1 MNQKPEP
8 DLMRLYLLH
17 CAIGFVLSA
26 VFVGLILAYDVV
38 GLRGLVMGSD
48 VGWLA
53 VFLLWFFNGTV
64 FGSVQ
69 FAIVLMLDAD
79 DDDDDGPRRGELVPV
94 RVAAKPQNNVLSARE
109 G

>member
-1 MNQKPEP
+1 MSGAMNQKPEP
-8 DLMRLYLLH
+8 DLMRLYLRH

-26 VFVGLILAYDVV
+26 VFVGLILWFDVV

-53 VFLLWFFNGTV
+53 IFLLWFFNGTV

-79 DDDDDGPRRGELVPV
+79 DDNDDKPSRGRMIPIRVPAQEK
-94 RVAAKPQNNVLSARE
+94 RGLL
-109 G
+109 

>member
-1 MNQKPEP
+1 MSGTLNQKPEP
-8 DLMRLYLLH
+8 DLMRLYLRH
-17 CAIGFVLSA
+17 CAVGFVLSA
-26 VFVGLILAYDVV
+26 VFVGMILWFDIV

-69 FAIVLMLDAD
+69 FAIVVMSQAD
-79 DDDDDGPRRGELVPV
+79 DDDEGPKRGKMIPI
-94 RVAAKPQNNVLSARE
+94 RVTAQTPSRKL
-109 G
+109 